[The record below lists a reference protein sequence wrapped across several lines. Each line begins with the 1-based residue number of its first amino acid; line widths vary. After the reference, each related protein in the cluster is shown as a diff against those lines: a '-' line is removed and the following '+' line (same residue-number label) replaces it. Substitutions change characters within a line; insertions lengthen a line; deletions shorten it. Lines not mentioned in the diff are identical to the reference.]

1 MESHRSQR
9 TILFPSSFNFRR
21 HPSAPISYHDVG
33 FPHSWI
39 PTSKRIPLP
48 RSIRARYPRSFRH
61 PLRDFPGDNQALA
74 TSPVTTLCGGIAKS
88 RCGREERCGRDV
100 GGANLRQQQQYR
112 VSSNRLHP
120 LETPAD
126 AHTRSICAHL
136 PTPVSHTLV
145 ASCSSG
151 AGLVQGHFRCS
162 QNPFFEHLVILLV
175 VLLVLSQ

>member
-1 MESHRSQR
+1 MSASHTHGFQLPSGFHFPDPSEHD
-9 TILFPSSFNFRR
+9 ILE
-21 HPSAPISYHDVG
+21 
-33 FPHSWI
+33 
-39 PTSKRIPLP
+39 
-48 RSIRARYPRSFRH
+48 SFRH

-100 GGANLRQQQQYR
+100 GGAKLRQQQQYR

-175 VLLVLSQ
+175 VLLVLSL

>member
-39 PTSKRIPLP
+39 PTSKRIPDPSEHDILG
-48 RSIRARYPRSFRH
+48 SFRH
-61 PLRDFPGDNQALA
+61 PLRDFPGDNQALV
-74 TSPVTTLCGGIAKS
+74 SGDDLMWRHCKVQMWKRG
-88 RCGREERCGRDV
+88 EMWERCGRS
-100 GGANLRQQQQYR
+100 LIKPQQQYR

-162 QNPFFEHLVILLV
+162 QNPFFEHLVILLA

>member
-1 MESHRSQR
+1 MMSASHTHGFQLPSGFHFPDPSEHD
-9 TILFPSSFNFRR
+9 ILE
-21 HPSAPISYHDVG
+21 
-33 FPHSWI
+33 
-39 PTSKRIPLP
+39 
-48 RSIRARYPRSFRH
+48 SFRH

-74 TSPVTTLCGGIAKS
+74 TSPVTTLCGGIA
-88 RCGREERCGRDV
+88 RCGREERCGRSQIKTAAAV
-100 GGANLRQQQQYR
+100 QGLFQPFA
-112 VSSNRLHP
+112 P

-175 VLLVLSQ
+175 VLLVLSL